1 MRRTLILTVAVL
13 ACAVTLC
20 VVAQAALNDAVDA
33 ALSIEQRAFAAA
45 DTGRLDDAV
54 ALAGSLDDL
63 WRAKAHLLELTVSHD
78 ALRDVAETIADARIR
93 LRYGDT
99 DDFLC
104 AMSAVETRL
113 TRLRDEEALRWEN
126 LY

>member
-1 MRRTLILTVAVL
+1 MRRTLILTIAVL
-13 ACAVTLC
+13 ACAVALC
-20 VVAQAALNDAVDA
+20 AASQWALDRAVDDALAIERRAFGAADAGQPDAAAALA
-33 ALSIEQRAFAAA
+33 AELE
-45 DTGRLDDAV
+45 GH
-54 ALAGSLDDL
+54 
-63 WRAKAHLLELTVSHD
+63 WREKSHLLELTVSHD
-78 ALRDVAETIADARIR
+78 ALRDVAAAIAEARIR

-99 DDFLC
+99 EDFLC